1 MAKRKIAIIH
11 MGGTTCM
18 VTSRKT
24 HKIKAARM
32 DESFDSIHRF
42 LPEIQKF
49 TECDFFPFHEQGSS
63 EVMPQHWTELA
74 EFIKSK
80 INDYAGFVVIH
91 GTNTLSYTASALS
104 FALQNLSIP
113 IVFTGG
119 NRPISDLSSDARQ
132 NIVFACMVSTMDV
145 AEVCV
150 VYGKRILR
158 ANRSR
163 KVSESYASSFASTSG
178 GKIGEVHRTIAL
190 YENRIKRRKRRLSF
204 KPEFRGNVPIIQVSP
219 GLNVSMFEDCMDE
232 IDGLIIQGYG
242 PGHVPETYDGW
253 FNLIKKLNKAGKP
266 VVMCSQMNKGEVD
279 LLSYDR
285 GERLLQLGVIPAGE
299 MTIEATYA
307 KLLWC
312 LGQDLSLTRVKKQM
326 QSSLVLEMPIENQTF
341 EVW

>member
-1 MAKRKIAIIH
+1 
-11 MGGTTCM
+11 M

-24 HKIKAARM
+24 HKIKAARL
-32 DESFDSIHRF
+32 DESFESIHRF

-49 TECDFFPFHEQGSS
+49 TKCDFFPFHEQGSS
-63 EVMPQHWTELA
+63 EIQPQHWMELA

-80 INDYAGFVVIH
+80 INQYEGFVIIH

-104 FALQNLSIP
+104 FALRNLSVP

-132 NIVFACMVSTMDV
+132 NIVFACMVATMDV

-158 ANRSR
+158 ANCSR
-163 KVSESYASSFASTSG
+163 KVSESYASSFAATSG

-190 YENRIKRRKRRLSF
+190 YENRTKRRKRRLEY
-204 KPEFRGNVPIIQVSP
+204 KPEFKGNVPVLRVTP
-219 GLNVSMFEDCMDE
+219 GFDVSMFEESMAKL
-232 IDGLIIQGYG
+232 DGLIIEGYG
-242 PGHVPETYDGW
+242 PGHVPESYDGW
-253 FNLIKKLNKAGKP
+253 VSLIQKMTKAGKP

-279 LLSYDR
+279 LHSYDR
-285 GERLLQLGVIPAGE
+285 GERLLKLGVIPAGE

-312 LGQDLSLTRVKKQM
+312 LGQGMSQSKLKKQM
-326 QSSLVLEMPIENQTF
+326 QSSLAREMQVENQSL